1 MRLICTTLSTTDF
14 LLKRKLLFELIKR
27 KNKRNDSN
35 EQVTEIESSGK
46 VKRITADRTSATFA
60 FPCGL
65 SDNVMKVKK

>member
-1 MRLICTTLSTTDF
+1 MRLICTILSTTDF
-14 LLKRKLLFELIKR
+14 LLKRKLLLDLIKR

-46 VKRITADRTSATFA
+46 YKRMSADRASATFA

-65 SDNVMKVKK
+65 SDNGMKVKK

>member
-1 MRLICTTLSTTDF
+1 MRLTCTILSTTDF
-14 LLKRKLLFELIKR
+14 LLKRRLLLDLIKR

-35 EQVTEIESSGK
+35 KQVTEIESSGK
-46 VKRITADRTSATFA
+46 VKRIPADRPSATFA